1 MRAGLLT
8 PGEELPTRD
17 RPAVFVRGD
26 SHAVGVSRRLG
37 VPSVLVYRVRDP
49 ECVIKALEMREYT

>member
-1 MRAGLLT
+1 
-8 PGEELPTRD
+8 
-17 RPAVFVRGD
+17 
-26 SHAVGVSRRLG
+26 VGVSRRLG